1 MKIAIIGSSTGG
13 PYILEEIFARFPTI
27 MGAII
32 IVQHLPPTFTNAFK
46 AHISALV
53 QMKVLIATENHP
65 VSEGEIII
73 APAGKHL
80 ILESNRIIHLLEG
93 EKIHGVMPA
102 VDQAM
107 ISLKNRVDDRYAGI
121 ILTGMGQDGAKGIIH
136 IRNLNGITIAQDP
149 KTAPIASM
157 PQSAIETG
165 MVSHILGPGEIRKAL
180 IRFGM
185 GGCG

>member
-1 MKIAIIGSSTGG
+1 MRIAIIGSSTGG
-13 PYILEEIFARFPTI
+13 PYILEEIFARFPRIT
-27 MGAII
+27 GAII
-32 IVQHLPPTFTNAFK
+32 IVQHLPPAFTNAFK
-46 AHISALV
+46 VHLSALTK
-53 QMKVLIATENHP
+53 MKVIIGMENHT

-80 ILESNRIIHLLEG
+80 ILESNRIIHLVEG

-102 VDQAM
+102 VDQTM
-107 ISLKNRVDDRYAGI
+107 TSLKNRVDDRYAGI
-121 ILTGMGQDGAKGIIH
+121 ILTGMGQDGAKGIMYIK
-136 IRNLNGITIAQDP
+136 NLKGITIAQDP

-165 MVSHILGPGEIRKAL
+165 MVSHVLGPEEIRKAL

-185 GGCG
+185 GGC